1 MRETVSEEVK
11 AIERGR
17 REKSVRARG
26 FEERKREREQ
36 KRQRKNGRTEKERR
50 GGRQGESDRM
60 DKTRRNGKSMRRG
73 RGEERERASDDEV
86 EQEWDSAR
94 GKMKEGKGCKKARGG

>member
-26 FEERKREREQ
+26 FKERERES
-36 KRQRKNGRTEKERR
+36 RNGSERTEGRKRKGE
-50 GGRQGESDRM
+50 GGD
-60 DKTRRNGKSMRRG
+60 RG
-73 RGEERERASDDEV
+73 RATEWIKRDETGRVCEREEARRRERASDDEV

-94 GKMKEGKGCKKARGG
+94 CRMKEGKGCKKARGG

>member
-26 FEERKREREQ
+26 RESRNGSERTEGRKRKGEGGDRGRATEWIKRDETGRVCERE
-36 KRQRKNGRTEKERR
+36 EARR
-50 GGRQGESDRM
+50 
-60 DKTRRNGKSMRRG
+60 
-73 RGEERERASDDEV
+73 RERASDDEV

>member
-26 FEERKREREQ
+26 FEERKRERAE
-36 KRQRKNGRTEKERR
+36 TAAKERKDGKGKAR
-50 GGRQGESDRM
+50 GETGGSDRM
-60 DKTRRNGKSMRRG
+60 DKTRRNGKSMRRR
-73 RGEERERASDDEV
+73 RGEKERASI
-86 EQEWDSAR
+86 
-94 GKMKEGKGCKKARGG
+94 G